1 MKQTKLWIKVGNNL
15 INFFDYPRAY
25 FKAIPISKSSKTNKR
40 TEYNV
45 SLKLIYWNQNK
56 YDEKVLLSEQCL
68 SLVAKNKVLKEYE
81 EKIKE
86 IEEHIESKISYK
98 EFNVEKEKH
107 IKFKK
112 EKKYY
117 GLETNSPIEKY
128 FNQNN
133 QNNQKEL
140 IKRTKELMY
149 RNLSDK
155 SLYLDLIE
163 QSKLPKSLKQALIV
177 TLLPLITILSL
188 SFKIFYKRK

>member
-25 FKAIPISKSSKTNKR
+25 FKAIPISKFSKISNR
-40 TEYNV
+40 TEYSV

-86 IEEHIESKISYK
+86 IEDHIESKISYK

-117 GLETNSPIEKY
+117 GSETNPPIEKY
-128 FNQNN
+128 FNK
-133 QNNQKEL
+133 NNQKDL
-140 IKRTKELMY
+140 IKRTKALMY

-163 QSKLPKSLKQALIV
+163 KSKLPTSFKQALIIS
-177 TLLPLITILSL
+177 LLPLITILSL
-188 SFKIFYKRK
+188 SFKMLYKRK